1 MYWCFIVKRL
11 LTHICTLF
19 PPIFMIFQVLAI
31 KNSPPFSWAAHPA
44 LFWYQ
49 PIYSISKSMHFD
61 FYLKY
66 LLPIRVSDR
75 YSKSYLIFSSSY
87 LCKRIV
93 FATALLSQCVRYVFD
108 DMPILRYL
116 LTHSK
121 RSYFPQ
127 IQGLLLLLLAH
138 KYIKK
143 QNLSAYF

>member
-1 MYWCFIVKRL
+1 
-11 LTHICTLF
+11 
-19 PPIFMIFQVLAI
+19 
-31 KNSPPFSWAAHPA
+31 
-44 LFWYQ
+44 
-49 PIYSISKSMHFD
+49 MHFD

-66 LLPIRVSDR
+66 LPPPIHVSDR
-75 YSKSYLIFSSSY
+75 YSKLYLLFSSSY

-93 FATALLSQCVRYVFD
+93 FAIALVAQYVFD

-121 RSYFPQ
+121 RGYFPQ